1 MKKLISDFA
10 DILRKLYIAVLQWA
24 DKIVMLVF
32 TLGVSYVLHVIRSV
46 IAYVTQRPNFSMP
59 ILVEGFLIFLFLYFL
74 NRIVS
79 NKRNKTDFF
88 YLWNRFGSPNKVHIS
103 MRAPK
108 LKRWIA
114 IKKAQKENKKKGKK
128 AADWPFCLDSTR
140 LFEALQK
147 GTTYYTCTHDAV
159 IKGLEQKGC
168 KIVKKKEAYRGHL
181 TVERLYLGKKP
192 LKEKVQF
199 YLIEFI
205 VPET

>member
-10 DILRKLYIAVLQWA
+10 DLLRKLYIDILQCA
-24 DKIVMLVF
+24 DVFVMLLF
-32 TLGVSYVLHVIRSV
+32 TLGVSYVLDVIRSV
-46 IAYVTQRPNFSMP
+46 IGYVTQRPIFSMP
-59 ILVEGFLIFLFLYFL
+59 LLEGFLTFLFLYFL

-79 NKRNKTDFF
+79 NKRNKSDFF
-88 YLWNRFGSPNKVHIS
+88 SLRNRFGSPNKVHIS
-103 MRAPK
+103 MKRPK
-108 LKRWIA
+108 LKLWIA

-128 AADWPFCLDSTR
+128 AADWLFCLDSTR